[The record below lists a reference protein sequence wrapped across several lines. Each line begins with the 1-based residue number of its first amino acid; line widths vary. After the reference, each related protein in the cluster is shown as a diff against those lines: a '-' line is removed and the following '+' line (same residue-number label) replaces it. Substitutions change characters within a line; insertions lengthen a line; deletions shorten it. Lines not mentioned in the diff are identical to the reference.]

1 MLNTAVFYYFSPTG
15 GTKKAGE
22 LLCRGLAA
30 EVIPADLG
38 TREATV
44 NSLAGDVTVFAAPV
58 FGGRIPALMTKKLQQ
73 LDGSGKRAVVLVVYG
88 NRAYDDAL
96 LELADVVREQGYQVT
111 AAAALVAQHS
121 MVPEV
126 GRGRP
131 DEEDG
136 LQIRSFA
143 KKILAKMAD
152 EDASPVAVPGNF
164 PYKKEMDI
172 VATPLSLPACT
183 QCGSC
188 AEACPTQAIRLEEES
203 VVTERAQCI
212 LCVAC
217 TAACPAQARVLPPP
231 MVEKLTQMLA
241 SVRDVRSG
249 NDFFF

>member
-30 EVIPADLG
+30 EVMPADLG

-152 EDASPVAVPGNF
+152 EDASPVAVPG
-164 PYKKEMDI
+164 
-172 VATPLSLPACT
+172 
-183 QCGSC
+183 
-188 AEACPTQAIRLEEES
+188 TQAIRLEEES

-212 LCVAC
+212 LCMAC